1 MIFLFYLK
9 TILQLIQDLQENFKA
24 YGSTY
29 LILQPLREQR
39 GESKSVMKSMKE
51 EYKKKNY
58 LPQSNTR
65 NYQAHE
71 YKVQGSRFTGEGL

>member
-24 YGSTY
+24 YSSTY

-51 EYKKKNY
+51 E
-58 LPQSNTR
+58 
-65 NYQAHE
+65 
-71 YKVQGSRFTGEGL
+71 